1 MQSWRYARLALHLL
15 QGVLTTALVF
25 PWVSLD
31 RRGRLRQRWS
41 KGLLALLGI
50 VPRISGTEL
59 ARPALLI
66 ANHVSWVDIFAINAL
81 SPSAFVSKADVRQWP
96 IIGWLA
102 AMNET
107 VFLQRGSRGHA
118 HIINAEIATRMA
130 AGRHVAVFPEG
141 TTTDGSHVQHFHA
154 ALLQPAIAAGQPVQ
168 ALAVCYRTPDG
179 TFTRAAAYDGDLSVL
194 DSLKAIIATPRIEV
208 HLHVLPAT
216 STTDT
221 NRRVIA
227 AQAHAAIG
235 AHIAQP
241 GVADIARER
250 EAA

>member
-1 MQSWRYARLALHLL
+1 M
-15 QGVLTTALVF
+15 LTTALVF

-168 ALAVCYRTPDG
+168 ALAGCYRTPDG
-179 TFTRAAAYDGDLSVL
+179 TFTRATAYDGDLSVL

>member
-1 MQSWRYARLALHLL
+1 
-15 QGVLTTALVF
+15 
-25 PWVSLD
+25 
-31 RRGRLRQRWS
+31 
-41 KGLLALLGI
+41 
-50 VPRISGTEL
+50 
-59 ARPALLI
+59 
-66 ANHVSWVDIFAINAL
+66 
-81 SPSAFVSKADVRQWP
+81 
-96 IIGWLA
+96 
-102 AMNET
+102 
-107 VFLQRGSRGHA
+107 
-118 HIINAEIATRMA
+118 
-130 AGRHVAVFPEG
+130 RHVAVFPEG